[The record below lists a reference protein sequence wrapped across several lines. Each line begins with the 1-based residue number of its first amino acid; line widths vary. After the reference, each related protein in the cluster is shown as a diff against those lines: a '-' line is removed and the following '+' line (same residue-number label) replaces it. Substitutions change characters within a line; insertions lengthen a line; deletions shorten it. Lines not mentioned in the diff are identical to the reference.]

1 MRLTAIRW
9 IALALAGLVVA
20 AGVSLAASQLVSERI
35 GLAAEPVS
43 AGKELAPAE
52 QGQGRDTHG
61 GGDGENT
68 GGSTSTTQTTTA
80 PTVPT
85 TTSPSAT
92 PPPATTSPPPAN
104 GSSGEHEPADD

>member
-1 MRLTAIRW
+1 MRLTAVRW

-43 AGKELAPAE
+43 AGKELAPTE

-61 GGDGENT
+61 SDGDNT
-68 GGSTSTTQTTTA
+68 GASTSTTQTTTA
-80 PTVPT
+80 PTAPT
-85 TTSPSAT
+85 TTSPST
-92 PPPATTSPPPAN
+92 MPPPATTSPPPAN